1 MLEFITHENFI
12 VIISIIVY
20 AIVFIIQKAQF
31 NKQNEI
37 LNKYEKVFAIFN
49 IDEIEKYVELQKKS
63 LILSYG
69 NRELELSNIENKFA
83 TTIKEIE
90 ETLNG
95 SKTNLAESKEMSE
108 SFKTALSSSKD
119 FHKELGNICIEEFEE
134 IYSIIEKNI
143 VKSKN
148 PELYREI
155 ENDMIQTAK
164 KYSAKKNEIINK
176 VITLE

>member
-1 MLEFITHENFI
+1 MLEFITPENI
-12 VIISIIVY
+12 VVILSIVVY

-83 TTIKEIE
+83 TTIKELE

-95 SKTNLAESKEMSE
+95 SKTNLEESKEISE
-108 SFKTALSSSKD
+108 SFKTVFNSSKD
-119 FHKELGNICIEEFEE
+119 FQKELGNTCIKEFEE
-134 IYSIIEKNI
+134 IYLIIEKSI

-148 PELYREI
+148 PELYKEI
-155 ENDMIQTAK
+155 ENDLIQTAK
-164 KYSAKKNEIINK
+164 KYSAMKNEIINQA
-176 VITLE
+176 LS